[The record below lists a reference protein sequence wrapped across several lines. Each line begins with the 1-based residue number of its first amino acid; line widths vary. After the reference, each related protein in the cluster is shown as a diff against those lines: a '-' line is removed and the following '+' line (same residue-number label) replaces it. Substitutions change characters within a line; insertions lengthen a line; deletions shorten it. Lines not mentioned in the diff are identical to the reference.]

1 MADERRGMALKD
13 WVQILMVAL
22 ALAGIFWRGGQ
33 FMQELGAISTI
44 VTKIDA
50 RQEAFATQQAQDRS
64 DLRVLQERYSALET
78 RVSRLENAR

>member
-1 MADERRGMALKD
+1 
-13 WVQILMVAL
+13 
-22 ALAGIFWRGGQ
+22 
-33 FMQELGAISTI
+33 MQELGAISTI

-78 RVSRLENAR
+78 RVSRMENSR